1 MGEKARKFPEI
12 YTLVQRTVGAEA
24 AIRQQAHEAADA
36 DRQHQVRDIEAQ
48 IEELAARAWGLT
60 EAELSEI
67 QQLLA
72 ELRG

>member
-1 MGEKARKFPEI
+1 MGEKARKFLEI

-48 IEELAARAWGLT
+48 IEELAPWAWGLT

-67 QQLLA
+67 QQSLA

>member
-1 MGEKARKFPEI
+1 M
-12 YTLVQRTVGAEA
+12 VQRAVGAEA
-24 AIRQQAHEAADA
+24 AIMQQAHQAADA

-48 IEELAARAWGLT
+48 IDELAPPAGGHT